1 MSSKILNRSLLFVA
15 GFLFQSHANAQLFVS
30 ANTNV
35 LVNNEVVYVQK
46 DIELNA
52 ASSNFYLR
60 KDAQLLQG
68 SELQRSEPQSKNKG
82 LGNLSV
88 FQEGS
93 TNNFQYNYWC
103 SPVGGNIA
111 TAGNSPFGITQLKDI
126 TDLTTSNAP
135 TILAANNYNGTAS
148 PFAIAPYWINKLV
161 ATGGYS
167 DWISVG
173 SSSNLNAGE
182 GFTMKGTSGTNLIT
196 VNGVQNNPGSKQRY
210 DFRGKPND
218 GTISIPVGI
227 EQFTLTGNPYPSA
240 IDLSAF
246 LVGATNCTGIA
257 YFWEQDKTVNSHYIA
272 DYKGGYGA
280 FSPGA
285 LGSNGLYVPATFYS
299 YDGSGNEGSATGTGG
314 TYERRFC
321 PVGQG
326 FLIDGTAVGIVEMK
340 NSYRVFVK
348 EGVANYS
355 QFEKNANESKTKNT
369 SGYLSTIQSVSGFD
383 YTKVSLAPTPQIRFN
398 TLLNN
403 EGVRQLA
410 LALIPEA
417 TDGVDRAMDALSSS
431 DDSPADVYFVIDNSE
446 FVINAVKFDID
457 KSIPI
462 GFRNTGEANYKI
474 TVKEILNFTEASNV
488 YLHDKVAD
496 LYYDIKNSF
505 HEMTLPSGVN
515 NTQFEITFKN
525 NIALG
530 VEEKAIQNFVI
541 YQNNTEKSLTISNS
555 LLMDLATCSL
565 YDVAGKIIFSKKD
578 LGSNASYKFS
588 TSGLSDGIYIVKLAT
603 KDKIEVGKKIIIK
616 N

>member
-1 MSSKILNRSLLFVA
+1 MSMSSKILNRSFLFVA

-35 LVNNEVVYVQK
+35 LVSNEVMFVKQDV
-46 DIELNA
+46 ELNA
-52 ASSNFYLR
+52 ATSNFYLR
-60 KDAQLLQG
+60 QDGQLLQG
-68 SELQRSEPQSKNKG
+68 TTTAGANKG

-88 FQEGS
+88 FQEGT

-103 SPVGGNIA
+103 SPVGGNLA
-111 TAGNSPFGITQLKDI
+111 SAGNAPFGITQLKDI
-126 TDLTTSNAP
+126 ADLTTSNVP
-135 TILAANNYNGTAS
+135 TILPANNYNGTAS

-161 ATGGYS
+161 ATAGYS
-167 DWISVG
+167 AWTSVG
-173 SSSNLNAGE
+173 SSSSLNAGE

-218 GTISIPVGI
+218 GTISIPVAI

-246 LVGATNCTGIA
+246 LVGATNTTGIA
-257 YFWEQDKTVNSHYIA
+257 YFWEQDKLVNSHYIA

-280 FSPGA
+280 FSPGDP
-285 LGSNGLYVPATFYS
+285 GSQGIYTPATFYS

-314 TYERRFC
+314 IYERRFC

-326 FLIDGTAVGIVEMK
+326 FLIDGIANGAVEMK

-348 EGVANYS
+348 EGQTNYS
-355 QFEKNANESKTKNT
+355 QFEKNANQSKTKNT
-369 SGYLSTIQSVSGFD
+369 SGYLTTIQSVSGFD
-383 YTKVSLAPTPQIRFN
+383 YTTISLAPTPQIRFN
-398 TLLNN
+398 TLMNN
-403 EGVRQLA
+403 QGVRQLA
-410 LALIPEA
+410 LAFIPEA
-417 TDGVDRAMDALSSS
+417 TDGVDRAMDAMSLS
-431 DDSPADVYFVIDNSE
+431 DDSAADVYFVVEDSE

-457 KSIPI
+457 KSIPL

-474 TVKEILNFTEASNV
+474 TVKEILNFAEASNV
-488 YLHDKVAD
+488 YLHDKVKD

-515 NTQFEITFKN
+515 NTQFEITFKSN
-525 NIALG
+525 VALG
-530 VEEKAIQNFVI
+530 VEEKAIENFVV
-541 YQNNTEKSLTISNS
+541 YQNNNEKSLTISNS
-555 LLMDLATCSL
+555 LLMDVATCNL

-578 LGSNASYKFS
+578 LGTNASYKFS